1 MYNVLLVDDE
11 MLDLEGMRQFIP
23 WDELGMEV
31 VEAANN
37 AFTACDILDQH
48 VIDIIVSDVN
58 MPNMS
63 GLELAR
69 IAIEKKK
76 DIRVIFVSGYQ
87 DFSYVKQA
95 LSLKAYSYVLKPMDD
110 SELIAALQKVRQDLD
125 DERKRRDVE
134 EAYQHMIPMAKNDL
148 LIRLF
153 EGEWEGD
160 EKSQAGMLSLV
171 KSYGLD
177 QLNWPV
183 RVAVLELDYF
193 NWLQGQDNL
202 SKHQMAKDFLYEVNR
217 IGQKHGMPHCYKVS
231 SYRIALLINEQE
243 MGNFTEDIFA
253 SIRAKFPVTMTVGI
267 GKPTF
272 SMEQVHISYRQ
283 AMEAVDGKMFIGK
296 GNLIMYE
303 TVSSEPGMIDAR
315 MLDTRMDTL
324 FKAMKEYEL
333 VLIYDEI
340 DKLFRSVSSLRSKF
354 TIHNLA
360 MYIIWKLDQQLK
372 DVNEDLFEIL
382 GMEIHSLDVLHQF
395 DTISDIRSWLVL
407 KTFEISE
414 YLRSKSDSVN
424 HKLIREI
431 IQMMQDRMS
440 DNFTLKDIAQQF
452 SFSPNY
458 LGYLFKEETGKTF
471 SEVLTQLRMDQA
483 GKLLKDPTCKI
494 YEIAS
499 KVGYR
504 YLPYF
509 SRQFKEAYGMTPM
522 EYRKRDK

>member
-23 WDELGMEV
+23 WKELGMEV
-31 VEAANN
+31 VGAANN
-37 AFTACDILDQH
+37 AFAACDILDQQA
-48 VIDIIVSDVN
+48 VDIIVSDVN

-69 IAIEKKK
+69 IAIEKKT

-95 LSLKAYSYVLKPMDD
+95 LALKAYSYVLKPMDD
-110 SELIAALQKVRQDLD
+110 KELITALQKVREDLD
-125 DERKRRDVE
+125 EEQQRREVE

-153 EGEWEGD
+153 EGEWESDG
-160 EKSQAGMLSLV
+160 QAGMYKLV

-177 QLNWPV
+177 KLEWPV

-193 NWLQGQDNL
+193 NWLQEQDHLARHQL
-202 SKHQMAKDFLYEVNR
+202 SKDFIYEVNTM
-217 IGQKHGMPHCYKVS
+217 GQKHGMPHCYKVS
-231 SYRIALLINEQE
+231 SYRIALLMNDQKKEKFI
-243 MGNFTEDIFA
+243 EDIYS
-253 SIRAKFPVTMTVGI
+253 SIRAKFPVTMTVGV
-267 GKPTF
+267 GKPAFT
-272 SMEQVHISYRQ
+272 MGQIHTSYRQ
-283 AMEAVDGKMFIGK
+283 AMEAVDGKMFISK

-315 MLDTRMDTL
+315 MLDTHMDTL

-372 DVNEDLFEIL
+372 DVDEDLFEIL
-382 GMEIHSLDVLHQF
+382 GMELNSLDILLQF

-414 YLRSKSDSVN
+414 YLRSKSESVN

-431 IQMMQDRMS
+431 IQMMKDKMS
-440 DNFTLKDIAQQF
+440 ENFTLKDIAQQF

-458 LGYLFKEETGKTF
+458 LGFLFKEETGKTF
-471 SEVLTQLRMDQA
+471 SEVLSQLRMEQA
-483 GKLLKDPTCKI
+483 GKLLKDPTSKI

-522 EYRKRDK
+522 EYRKREK

>member
-23 WDELGMEV
+23 WNELGMQV

-37 AFTACDILDQH
+37 AFTACDILEQH

-69 IAIEKKK
+69 IAIEKKN

-110 SELIAALQKVRQDLD
+110 KELIAALQKVKQDLD
-125 DERKRRDVE
+125 DESKRRDVE

-160 EKSQAGMLSLV
+160 TQAGMFKLM

-177 QLNWPV
+177 KLEWPI

-193 NWLQGQDNL
+193 NWFQEQDNL
-202 SKHQMAKDFLYEVNR
+202 TKHLMSKDFLYEVNT
-217 IGQKHGMPHCYKVS
+217 IAQKHGMPHCYKVS

-243 MGNFTEDIFA
+243 MEKFIEEIYE
-253 SIRAKFPVTMTVGI
+253 SIRTKFPVTMTVGV

-272 SMEQVHISYRQ
+272 AMDQVHTSYRQ
-283 AMEAVDGKMFIGK
+283 AMEAVDGKMFLGK
-296 GNLIMYE
+296 GKLIMYE

-315 MLDTRMDTL
+315 TLDARMDTL

-372 DVNEDLFEIL
+372 EVSEDLFEIL
-382 GMEIHSLDVLHQF
+382 GMELHSLDILLQF

-414 YLRSKSDSVN
+414 YLRSKTESVN
-424 HKLIREI
+424 NKLIREI
-431 IQMMQDRMS
+431 MQMMKDKMS
-440 DNFTLKDIAQQF
+440 ENFTLKDIAQQF

-471 SEVLTQLRMDQA
+471 SEVLIQLRMEQA
-483 GKLLKDPTCKI
+483 GKLLKDPKCKI

-499 KVGYR
+499 QVGYR

-522 EYRKRDK
+522 EYRKREK

>member
-1 MYNVLLVDDE
+1 M
-11 MLDLEGMRQFIP
+11 
-23 WDELGMEV
+23 
-31 VEAANN
+31 
-37 AFTACDILDQH
+37 
-48 VIDIIVSDVN
+48 
-58 MPNMS
+58 
-63 GLELAR
+63 
-69 IAIEKKK
+69 
-76 DIRVIFVSGYQ
+76 IFVSGYQ

-153 EGEWEGD
+153 EGEWEG
-160 EKSQAGMLSLV
+160 EEGSQAGMLSLV

-177 QLNWPV
+177 KLNWPV

-243 MGNFTEDIFA
+243 MEKFTEDIYA
-253 SIRAKFPVTMTVGI
+253 SIRAKFPVTMTVGV

-272 SMEQVHISYRQ
+272 SMEQIHISYRQ

-324 FKAMKEYEL
+324 FKAVKEYEL

-372 DVNEDLFEIL
+372 DVSEDLFEIL

-431 IQMMQDRMS
+431 IQTMQDRMS

-452 SFSPNY
+452 SFSLTIWAIYSKKKQGKRSVKY
-458 LGYLFKEETGKTF
+458 LHSFEWIK
-471 SEVLTQLRMDQA
+471 QA
-483 GKLLKDPTCKI
+483 
-494 YEIAS
+494 S
-499 KVGYR
+499 
-504 YLPYF
+504 F
-509 SRQFKEAYGMTPM
+509 
-522 EYRKRDK
+522 

>member
-11 MLDLEGMRQFIP
+11 ILDLEGMKQFIP
-23 WDELGMEV
+23 WNELGMQV

-37 AFTACDILDQH
+37 AFTACDVLDKYD
-48 VIDIIVSDVN
+48 IDIIVSDVN

-69 IAIEKKK
+69 IAIEKKE
-76 DIRVIFVSGYQ
+76 DIRIIFVSGYQ

-110 SELIAALQKVRQDLD
+110 KELITALEKVRQDLD
-125 DERKRRDVE
+125 DAHKRRDVE
-134 EAYQHMIPMAKNDL
+134 EAYQQMIPMAKNDL
-148 LIRLF
+148 LVRLF
-153 EGEWEGD
+153 EGDWEAD
-160 EKSQAGMLSLV
+160 SRAGMLKVV

-177 QLNWPV
+177 KLEWPV
-183 RVAVLELDYF
+183 HVAVLELDYF
-193 NWLQGQDNL
+193 NWVQQQDAL
-202 SKHQMAKDFLYEVNR
+202 SKLQMSKDFIDLVNTV
-217 IGQKHGMPHCYKVS
+217 GQKHGMPHYYKIS
-231 SYRIALLINEQE
+231 SYRIALLMNESA
-243 MGNFTEDIFA
+243 MGAFIEDIYA
-253 SIRAKFPVTMTVGI
+253 SIRAKFPVTMTVGV
-267 GKPTF
+267 GKQTF
-272 SMEQVHISYRQ
+272 AMEQIHFSYKQ

-296 GNLIMYE
+296 GQLIMYE
-303 TVSSEPGMIDAR
+303 TVSSQPGMIDAR
-315 MLDTRMDTL
+315 MLDTRMETL

-372 DVNEDLFEIL
+372 DNSEDLFEIL
-382 GMEIHSLDVLHQF
+382 GMEIHSFDILLQF

-407 KTFEISE
+407 RAFEISE
-414 YLRSKSDSVN
+414 YLRSKSESVN
-424 HKLIREI
+424 HRLIREI
-431 IQMMQDRMS
+431 IQMMKDKMS

-458 LGYLFKEETGKTF
+458 LGFLFKEETGKTF
-471 SEVLTQLRMDQA
+471 SEVLSQLRMEQA
-483 GKLLKDPTCKI
+483 CILLKDPTCKI
-494 YEIAS
+494 YEIANQ
-499 KVGYR
+499 VGFR

-509 SRQFKEAYGMTPM
+509 SRQFKETYGMTPM